1 MNRSKARELAFK
13 LIYEKEIQ
21 REVTEQVIETVPG
34 MDKVGIGNITLQ
46 DIYSKG
52 RGQLSYYAN
61 NLGKKIDDNTSF
73 FRGLKFDYQGKMC
86 SGSDGRGFDPTVL
99 TDVKIDQVIDENTS
113 VVSLIQEILQDK
125 LGKQFTT
132 DQIGEMIAKGEI
144 SGIDI
149 WRSTLQ
155 DGVPIGWL
163 NASEIIPEII
173 NNGSHEVTRDVLKTI
188 TETITTPG
196 RSILIPGTE
205 YIDYINELNPI
216 VVAAEAGLGVL
227 EATDWNEL
235 LRFTRSQE
243 SIQRRQPRI
252 LELMKEENDRKRTA
266 SKGKE
271 EINGE
276 KKEETSSATSKTT
289 KVKKKR
295 EIKSFQRNNKS
306 KNRRYTY
313 FSEKMKIASE
323 REAAK
328 RDGVTI
334 WEGFTGTRKQDFA
347 SGYDENLLG
356 VNDSEIE
363 YDEYEKKKG
372 EER

>member
-1 MNRSKARELAFK
+1 
-13 LIYEKEIQ
+13 
-21 REVTEQVIETVPG
+21 

-347 SGYDENLLG
+347 SGYDGEEKYSNILK
-356 VNDSEIE
+356 E